1 VQDSFGQSGIVDDGS
16 GKLTMS
22 FSTAMSNANYS
33 PAGMSVNASGATA
46 YASSVHIGATMSTTQ
61 LQVYFA
67 YTDPTSGAW
76 YDVPKSGV
84 TINGDLA

>member
-1 VQDSFGQSGIVDDGS
+1 
-16 GKLTMS
+16 
-22 FSTAMSNANYS
+22 
-33 PAGMSVNASGATA
+33 
-46 YASSVHIGATMSTTQ
+46 MSTTQ